1 MFAIKVAPALVTGN
15 AIIVKSGEKALL
27 AVLKVAE
34 LIKEAGFP
42 AGLVNVIS
50 GDGRTSDLLAWNMSI
65 GEISFTG
72 SVAIGRKVAQAA
84 AASNL
89 EDVTLELGGKSPAV
103 VFVDADL
110 DTAVTATGISFYVNS
125 DHHCEANSRILV
137 EESIIDTYLRKITK
151 LMSSRKIGDLTD
163 KATFQGP
170 QGDKQQQRN
179 ILEFINE
186 GNQAGE
192 LVYTRQVLE
201 GNGAFAPPT
210 IFKNV
215 GRDSRIFQ
223 EEVFGPA
230 VIVNSFKTEEE
241 AIEIANDTQYGL
253 HASAYTTNFARAMR
267 FAKAFEAGIAGVNC
281 GAPEQ
286 GLDMP
291 VGGWKQSGIGSEMHM
306 YSVENFLQTK
316 VVYFKHEFQ
325 GLGDI
330 ENHVVDSRRLEG
342 KGTIL
347 NA

>member
-125 DHHCEANSRILV
+125 DHHCEANSRIL
-137 EESIIDTYLRKITK
+137 ITK

-170 QGDKQQQRN
+170 QGDKQQQIN

-192 LVYTRQVLE
+192 LVYTGQVLE

-253 HASAYTTNFARAMR
+253 HASVYTTNFARAMR

-286 GLDMP
+286 
-291 VGGWKQSGIGSEMHM
+291 
-306 YSVENFLQTK
+306 
-316 VVYFKHEFQ
+316 VYPSQFPTV
-325 GLGDI
+325 
-330 ENHVVDSRRLEG
+330 N
-342 KGTIL
+342 T
-347 NA
+347 